1 MSEYRKTGH
10 PILGVILGLL
20 GIAAAIFLAML
31 AGVIGGGIAIAFGL
45 AALLIGISGRK
56 KGGKGIG
63 AIIVGALAILL
74 AVALTATTVGS
85 LKEMH
90 QKAVESGNAPL
101 VAKYAENP
109 YLGLLGVALKLPN
122 DEGTLQE
129 LTDQLNLLK

>member
-31 AGVIGGGIAIAFGL
+31 AGVIGGGIAVAFGL

-74 AVALTATTVGS
+74 AVALTATTVSG

>member
-31 AGVIGGGIAIAFGL
+31 AGVIGGGIAVAFGL

-74 AVALTATTVGS
+74 AVALTATTVGG

-90 QKAVESGNAPL
+90 QKAVESGSAPL

-109 YLGLLGVALKLPN
+109 YLGLLGVALKIPN